1 MLKHELLDVVSEKN
15 EYKTVAE
22 YIRADGKK
30 ITTILKLAQIDTKG
44 KVIISLTDITALKN
58 VERELIIAK
67 DKAEESNRLKTEFL
81 NNMSHEI
88 RTPMNGILG
97 FSELLN
103 NDNLSIEK
111 RKYYIN
117 IIQNSGNQLL
127 QVIDDILEISRLE
140 TKQVKLIEN
149 PVCLNDLLLELFSIF
164 DLKAKE
170 NKIPLYI
177 KNGLSD
183 EESTILID
191 SSKLK
196 KIISNLL
203 ENALKFTNKGHISFG
218 YLLKDNFIEI
228 YVKDTG
234 VGIKSEKQEIIFERF
249 SQEEREFSQ
258 NIGGLGLGLSIA
270 KENSEL
276 LGGFISVE
284 SKKWEGSTFK
294 VSIPYKPV
302 NEVIKTK
309 ELTEREV
316 EKNSKYN
323 ILVVEDEEINY
334 LFVEILL
341 TEKIDLKCNV
351 LHAKDGKEAIE
362 ICKNNLNID
371 LVLMDI
377 NMPIMNGYEATKQ
390 IKEVFPNLPIVAQ
403 TAYSTPEDKE
413 KVLTAGCNDFIT
425 KPIAKEVL
433 NTMLNNYLKVD

>member
-1 MLKHELLDVVSEKN
+1 M
-15 EYKTVAE
+15 
-22 YIRADGKK
+22 
-30 ITTILKLAQIDTKG
+30 
-44 KVIISLTDITALKN
+44 
-58 VERELIIAK
+58 
-67 DKAEESNRLKTEFL
+67 
-81 NNMSHEI
+81 
-88 RTPMNGILG
+88 
-97 FSELLN
+97 
-103 NDNLSIEK
+103 
-111 RKYYIN
+111 
-117 IIQNSGNQLL
+117 
-127 QVIDDILEISRLE
+127 
-140 TKQVKLIEN
+140 
-149 PVCLNDLLLELFSIF
+149 
-164 DLKAKE
+164 
-170 NKIPLYI
+170 
-177 KNGLSD
+177 
-183 EESTILID
+183 
-191 SSKLK
+191 
-196 KIISNLL
+196 

-316 EKNSKYN
+316 EKNSKFN